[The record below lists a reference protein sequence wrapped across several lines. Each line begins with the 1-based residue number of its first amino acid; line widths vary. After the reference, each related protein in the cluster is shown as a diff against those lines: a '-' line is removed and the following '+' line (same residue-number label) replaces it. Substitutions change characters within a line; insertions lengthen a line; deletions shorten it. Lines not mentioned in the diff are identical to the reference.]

1 MQIKCQP
8 NFQWQFCYPC
18 WFCCWWKKKCH
29 QTTVSVYQASKISR
43 PTWNYHDTDSDTVF
57 LKYER
62 VKILDSHTY
71 PYTELP
77 PLQKWSTS
85 GVENGN
91 QLGDSTDFFCL
102 LQIQFNVLYC
112 QSCNMVCCNPV
123 ENEKKLRGVI
133 SSISPPWIDNHTT

>member
-1 MQIKCQP
+1 MIVEKC
-8 NFQWQFCYPC
+8 
-18 WFCCWWKKKCH
+18 
-29 QTTVSVYQASKISR
+29 R
-43 PTWNYHDTDSDTVF
+43 PTWNYYDTDTVC

-91 QLGDSTDFFCL
+91 QLGDSTDFFA
-102 LQIQFNVLYC
+102 FF
-112 QSCNMVCCNPV
+112 
-123 ENEKKLRGVI
+123 KF
-133 SSISPPWIDNHTT
+133 SSVSFTVNHVTWYAVTL